1 MLLNGLI
8 GRARPCAG
16 SIVAIGREGNGTD
29 RYYGGGPSPEFWPP
43 SNKKKSLSHFQRWG
57 IIDSVMSQKLRH
69 DGSGGKISTNNGSL
83 SKRVCSQRKNIID
96 YII

>member
-29 RYYGGGPSPEFWPP
+29 RYYGGGAVAGILAPLEQKEKS
-43 SNKKKSLSHFQRWG
+43 KSLSTLG
-57 IIDSVMSQKLRH
+57 D
-69 DGSGGKISTNNGSL
+69 N
-83 SKRVCSQRKNIID
+83 
-96 YII
+96 